1 MGVSG
6 LSGMTLPYTP
16 TSYQSYYGQSYSS
29 LYARP
34 SSPAEPPPPPDYS
47 SINPEVATKAIERLV
62 FAGLKQAG
70 FDGSEPGALKRLEAE
85 VVEYVKMLFE
95 RAHEL
100 ANLANRS
107 GPIATDLLLA
117 CIERDLDL
125 EQLKK
130 VAGGPRGKKRKSSDP
145 HHIQAMTLLLPESTP
160 PLPRMI
166 NVDDDEPGLVIPA
179 TLRSIPHYTPALP
192 PKHTYLRTPVAP
204 MKKAAVQSLEK
215 KLQNAALVQESL
227 KSLMLATEDN
237 PDDEDAKLLGAIVNG
252 QAIGHQR
259 KRWKI
264 SVS

>member
-1 MGVSG
+1 MTMSG
-6 LSGMTLPYTP
+6 LSGMTMPYTP
-16 TSYQSYYGQSYSS
+16 TSYPSYYGQTYSS
-29 LYARP
+29 LYTRP
-34 SSPAEPPPPPDYS
+34 TSPAEPPPPPDYS
-47 SINPEVATKAIERLV
+47 SINPEVAAKAIEKLV
-62 FAGLKQAG
+62 LAGLKNAG
-70 FDGSEPGALKRLEAE
+70 FDGSESGALNRLEAE
-85 VVEYVKMLFE
+85 VVEYVKGLFE

-100 ANLANRS
+100 ANLLNRS

-117 CIERDLDL
+117 CKERNADL

-130 VAGGPRGKKRKSSDP
+130 VSPGSRSKKRKSTDP
-145 HHIQAMTLLLPESTP
+145 YHIQAATLVLPESTP

-166 NVDDDEPGLVIPA
+166 NTDDDEPGLVIPA

-237 PDDEDAKLLGAIVNG
+237 PDNEDAKLLGAIVNG
-252 QAIGHQR
+252 QAIGYQR
-259 KRWKI
+259 KRWKL
-264 SVS
+264 STS